1 MKPHSQYLT
10 AAIECTKEGIDH
22 SLARRR
28 SQDRSEATILFD
40 RIIELLMRERLRQL
54 GDNGHE
60 AGGFWKVFTALESR
74 GAPLNKDFIE
84 DLHERRNILQHEG
97 ATIPPEQFDVT
108 KKDAFE
114 LLGQLYEDILG
125 LDLTTMFERHYLL
138 VLKARGILRPVDEV
152 QCLLIAARQSSD
164 RNPELSVE
172 LAQQALADSIR
183 LRGRL
188 VGVDDAGL
196 DFGDWEQ
203 YRDYVERWK
212 DHCDLN
218 DLDPDDY
225 PGHLLDYLAERGDNW
240 RQIDQEFD
248 ELFQPYASLAD
259 DVDKFEECMRDLRSA
274 ARYGLKNVK
283 KRQGDEERF
292 WQEQLESKEEA
303 ILEEIERLSPETAIV
318 LEFARED
325 LRWDMSIG
333 GLHILLYELN
343 SNGLLSFESFLD
355 LAKKPSVPEGFA
367 KESIKAAIH
376 KVLPEFPEYYLITT
390 SIPSWLANIPDFDD
404 FPDLASLLA
413 EDP

>member
-1 MKPHSQYLT
+1 MKPHFQYLT

-28 SQDRSEATILFD
+28 SQDRSQATILFD
-40 RIIELLMRERLRQL
+40 QIIELLMRERLRQL

-60 AGGFWKVFTALESR
+60 AVGFWKVFTALETR

-84 DLHERRNILQHEG
+84 DLHERRNRLQHEG

-125 LDLTTMFERHYLL
+125 LDLITMFERHYLL
-138 VLKARGILRPVDEV
+138 VLKARGMLRPVDQV

-164 RNPELSVE
+164 RNPEFSVE
-172 LAQQALADSIR
+172 LAQQALADSIH
-183 LRGRL
+183 LWGRL

-212 DHCDLN
+212 VHFDLN

-225 PGHLLDYLAERGDNW
+225 PGYFLDHLADHSGDW
-240 RQIDQEFD
+240 HHIDQEFD
-248 ELFQPYASLAD
+248 YLFQPYASLAD
-259 DVDKFEECMRDLRSA
+259 DVDKFEEYMRDLRSVGT
-274 ARYGLKNVK
+274 YVLKNVK
-283 KRQGDEERF
+283 NRQGDEERS
-292 WQEQLESKEEA
+292 WQEELASKEEA
-303 ILEEIERLSPETAIV
+303 ILQEIERLSPETAIV
-318 LEFARED
+318 LKYARED
-325 LRWDMSIG
+325 LRWHLSIG
-333 GLHILLYELN
+333 GLHISLYPRE
-343 SNGLLSFESFLD
+343 SMFEDFGQ
-355 LAKKPSVPEGFA
+355 KPSLPEGFA
-367 KESIKAAIH
+367 KESIQAAIH
-376 KVLPEFPEYYLITT
+376 RVLPEFPDYYLITT

-404 FPDLASLLA
+404 FPDLESLLA